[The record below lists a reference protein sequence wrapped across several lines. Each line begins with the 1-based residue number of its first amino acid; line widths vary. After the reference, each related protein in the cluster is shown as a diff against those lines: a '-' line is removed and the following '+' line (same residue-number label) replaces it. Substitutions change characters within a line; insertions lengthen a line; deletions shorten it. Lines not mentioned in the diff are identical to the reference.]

1 MVVRGRGVPCGVL
14 TRPIRVARCLKHAT
28 RQEPPAGPRFEMRGG
43 RVNDVI
49 GVAPTGVQL

>member
-1 MVVRGRGVPCGVL
+1 VPCGVL